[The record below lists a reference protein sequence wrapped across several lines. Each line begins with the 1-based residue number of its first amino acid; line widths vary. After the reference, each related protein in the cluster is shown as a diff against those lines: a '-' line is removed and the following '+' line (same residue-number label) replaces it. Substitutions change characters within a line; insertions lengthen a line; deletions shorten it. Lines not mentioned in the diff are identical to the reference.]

1 MRAQKSTQTITTSMR
16 SANDSDHGLELPT
29 YILLVNIVVNC
40 YTLVLDL
47 IVVVVI
53 IIIVI
58 VYS

>member
-29 YILLVNIVVNC
+29 YILLVNTVVNC
-40 YTLVLDL
+40 YTHVLDL
-47 IVVVVI
+47 VVVVV